1 MTGLPVR
8 AGRAQFD
15 PAHPLSV
22 TSLHGVTEPG
32 PGDIPTSRT
41 RLRRTID
48 RHASRILP

>member
-8 AGRAQFD
+8 AGRAQYV
-15 PAHPLSV
+15 PVP
-22 TSLHGVTEPG
+22 HGVSETAQ
-32 PGDIPTSRT
+32 GDIPTSRT